1 MSKNLVIVESPAKAK
16 TITKFLGGDFLVKS
30 SFGHIRDL
38 PKKGM
43 SVDIANN
50 FTPSYEISS
59 DKKKVVAELRKAA
72 KEADV
77 IWLASDEDR
86 EGEAIAWHLAE
97 VLKLDPKK
105 TKRIVFHEITEPAI
119 KAAVGNP
126 RTIDVALV
134 DAQQARRILDRIVGY
149 ELSPVLWKKVRT
161 GLSAGRVQS
170 VAVRLIVERE
180 REIEDFQAKV
190 TFKVTALFTLS
201 DGTELKAECP
211 TKFETEEKAVKLL
224 EALRDEQATIS
235 DVKKTPGTRS
245 PSAPFTTSTLQQEA
259 SRRLGYSPKQTM
271 MLAQRLYENGHI
283 TYMRTDSVNLSK
295 LAIGS
300 MGEYIK
306 SQYGNEYHQVRTF
319 TTKSAGAQEA
329 HEAIRPT
336 TPSRREAGDDT
347 QQQKLYDLIWKRAVS
362 SQMSPAKVEK
372 TTITIGLEKDKDILE
387 AKGEIVTFAG
397 FLKVWAENKTG
408 EEGLLP
414 EVKKGDEL
422 GLINALAEQ
431 TFSRPPARYAEAT
444 LVRQLEEMG
453 IGRPSTYAPTISTI
467 QDRGYV
473 EKADVEGKEREV
485 VRIYL
490 NEQTM
495 PANDGSQNSEAVGDP
510 KREGSLAR
518 SSASTWEGTLEG
530 PTSAVARASA
540 PLQAE
545 QGKHELTTG
554 SSWDPRATQ
563 VEDEAQGVATT
574 KSNLSPHITRVQKL
588 ETTATDRNKLI
599 PTSTGSVV
607 TDFLTK
613 NFSDIVNYDFTK
625 DVEAE
630 FDQIAEGKIAWQK
643 MLERFYGPFHVSVEK
658 SADVSRA
665 EAAQA
670 RLLGNDPKTGKPI
683 TARFGRFGP
692 MVQIG
697 DVEDE
702 EKPRF
707 AGITNGKTVDNIT
720 LEEALKLFDLPRNL
734 GKDEQGNDI
743 LANIGRFGPYVKIG
757 NSYVSIRGHDPYTIE
772 LETALEL
779 IREDAAKKAARNIK
793 EFEGT
798 DIKVLNGRYGPYI
811 TDGKK
816 NARIPKDVEPASL
829 SLDDAKALLEKAPA
843 GKKRPVR
850 RAKK

>member
-16 TITKFLGGDFLVKS
+16 TIGKFLGKDFVVKS

-50 FTPSYEISS
+50 FTPVYEVSS
-59 DKKKVVAELRKAA
+59 DKKKIVSELKKAA
-72 KEADV
+72 KEADTV
-77 IWLASDEDR
+77 WLASDEDR

-97 VLKLDPKK
+97 VLKLDPKE

-119 KAAVGNP
+119 KAAIQKP
-126 RTIDVALV
+126 RTIDIALV

-180 REIEDFQAKV
+180 REIEEFQTTA
-190 TFKVTALFTLS
+190 TFKVTAQFTLE

-211 TKFETEEKAVKLL
+211 TKFETEEAATKLL
-224 EALRDEQATIS
+224 EALKDETATIA

-245 PSAPFTTSTLQQEA
+245 PGAPFTTSTLQQEA

-295 LAIGS
+295 LAIGT

-306 SQYGNEYHQVRTF
+306 TTYGTEYHQVRTF

-336 TPSRREAGDDT
+336 HVERRDAGDDA
-347 QQQKLYDLIWKRAVS
+347 QQKKLYDLIWKRSVS
-362 SQMSPAKVEK
+362 SQMSQAKVEK
-372 TTITIGLEKDKDILE
+372 TTITIGLEKNTEVLE

-414 EVKKGDEL
+414 EVNKGDIL
-422 GLINALAEQ
+422 NLISALAEQ
-431 TFSRPPARYAEAT
+431 TFSRPPARYTEAT

-473 EKADVEGKEREV
+473 EKTEVEGKEREV
-485 VRIYL
+485 IRVSLENGAIERA
-490 NEQTM
+490 QT
-495 PANDGSQNSEAVGDP
+495 
-510 KREGSLAR
+510 
-518 SSASTWEGTLEG
+518 T
-530 PTSAVARASA
+530 
-540 PLQAE
+540 
-545 QGKHELTTG
+545 
-554 SSWDPRATQ
+554 
-563 VEDEAQGVATT
+563 
-574 KSNLSPHITRVQKL
+574 
-588 ETTATDRNKLI
+588 ETTAPDRNKLI
-599 PTSTGSVV
+599 PTSTGKVV
-607 TDFLTK
+607 TDFLAK
-613 NFSDIVNYDFTK
+613 NFSDIVSYDFTK
-625 DVEAE
+625 DVEQD
-630 FDQIAEGKIAWQK
+630 FDQIADGKIAWQQ
-643 MLERFYGPFHVSVEK
+643 MLAKFYEPFHAVVEK
-658 SADVSRA
+658 SADISRA

-670 RLLGNDPKTGKPI
+670 RLLGNDPKTGKPVS
-683 TARFGRFGP
+683 ARFGRFGP

-697 DVEDE
+697 NVEDE
-702 EKPRF
+702 EKPKF
-707 AGITNGKTVDNIT
+707 ASISNGKNVDNIT
-720 LEEALKLFDLPRNL
+720 LEEALVLFNLPRNL
-734 GKDEQGNDI
+734 GQDDKGNDI
-743 LANIGRFGPYVKIG
+743 LSNIGRFGPYVKVG
-757 NSYVSIRGHDPYTIE
+757 SSYVSIKGHDPYTIE
-772 LETALEL
+772 LATALEL

-798 DIKVLNGRYGPYI
+798 EIKVLNGRFGPYI

-816 NARIPKDVEPASL
+816 NAKIPKGTEPTDVTLELATE
-829 SLDDAKALLEKAPA
+829 LLEKAPA
-843 GKKRPVR
+843 ATRGRRRTSKK
-850 RAKK
+850 